1 LVSPF
6 LFLPLSKQ
14 KQKAMSIEEQ
24 HEEFERQEN
33 ARLKAE
39 KEFKEAKEVVEKL
52 SDYVNYNKS
61 RKAFIEAF
69 KREHRTLQQSAFRM
83 LLELVEEMA
92 TENYHTDGRN
102 EQSKIVAQTLL
113 KGFAMAKKQEY
124 LNEGLSEERATSY
137 VSGDGAKPSRYL
149 PLI

>member
-1 LVSPF
+1 
-6 LFLPLSKQ
+6 
-14 KQKAMSIEEQ
+14 MSEQQ

-33 ARLKAE
+33 ARLKAD
-39 KEFKEAKEVVEKL
+39 KEMREGLELVKALGE
-52 SDYVNYNKS
+52 YVNYNKS

-69 KREHRTLQQSAFRM
+69 KREHRTLQQSAFKMFLM
-83 LLELVEEMA
+83 LMEEMA

-113 KGFAMAKKQEY
+113 KGFAMAKKEEY
-124 LNEGLSEERATSY
+124 LNEGLSEERATRY
-137 VSGDGAKPSRYL
+137 VSGDGAKPSLYL

>member
-1 LVSPF
+1 
-6 LFLPLSKQ
+6 
-14 KQKAMSIEEQ
+14 MSTEQQ

-33 ARLKAE
+33 ARLKAD
-39 KEFKEAKEVVEKL
+39 KEMREGLELVKALGE
-52 SDYVNYNKS
+52 YVNYRKS
-61 RKAFIEAF
+61 TKAFIDAF
-69 KREHRTLQQSAFRM
+69 KREHRTLQQSAFKM

-124 LNEGLSEERATSY
+124 INEGYSEERATSY
-137 VSGDGAKPSRYL
+137 VSGEGAKPSRYL

>member
-1 LVSPF
+1 
-6 LFLPLSKQ
+6 
-14 KQKAMSIEEQ
+14 MSTEQQ

-33 ARLKAE
+33 ARLKAD
-39 KEFKEAKEVVEKL
+39 KEMREGLELVKALGE
-52 SDYVNYNKS
+52 YVNYNKS

-69 KREHRTLQQSAFRM
+69 KREHRTLQQSAFKM

-124 LNEGLSEERATSY
+124 LNEGISEERATSY
-137 VSGDGAKPSRYL
+137 VSGDGAKPSLYL
-149 PLI
+149 SLI

>member
-1 LVSPF
+1 
-6 LFLPLSKQ
+6 
-14 KQKAMSIEEQ
+14 MSVEEK

-39 KEFKEAKEVVEKL
+39 DEMQEALKL
-52 SDYVNYNKS
+52 VNALGEYVNYRKS
-61 RKAFIEAF
+61 TKAFIEAF
-69 KREHRTLQQSAFRM
+69 KREHRTLQQSAFKM

-102 EQSKIVAQTLL
+102 EQSKLMAQTLL
-113 KGFAMAKKQEY
+113 KGFAMAKKEEY
-124 LNEGLSEERATSY
+124 INQGVSEQRASEY
-137 VSGDGAKPSRYL
+137 VSGVGAKPSRYL